1 MAGQRAGELAMA
13 PKVRVDVDQLR
24 RASRMYNNTVDASMS
39 LGIAPNSF
47 RRLCRKHGV
56 KPRWHKDG

>member
-1 MAGQRAGELAMA
+1 MA

-24 RASRMYNNTVDASMS
+24 RASRMYNNTVDASMA

-47 RRLCRKHGV
+47 TRLCRKHGV

>member
-1 MAGQRAGELAMA
+1 MVA
-13 PKVRVDVDQLR
+13 PVKVSSDQIRRV
-24 RASRMYNNTVDASMS
+24 ARMYNSTADASRA

-56 KPRWHKDG
+56 KPRWHKNG